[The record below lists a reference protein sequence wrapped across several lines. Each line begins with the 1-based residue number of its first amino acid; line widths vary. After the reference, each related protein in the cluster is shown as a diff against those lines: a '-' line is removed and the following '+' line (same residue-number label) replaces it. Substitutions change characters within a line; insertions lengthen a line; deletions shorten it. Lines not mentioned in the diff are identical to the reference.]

1 MAAAWRRGALRPSLS
16 CLQLFGWRYGED
28 RTSLERFPPLP
39 PSAKDPS
46 DDAQWQ
52 QELGSINAWLL
63 HGAPGCRKDPGR
75 GELPRVCDLL
85 RSRVFPLPCPSHCT
99 DRGAAAAQEKG
110 EVMEQGKEAGQAA
123 GGVQKGSC
131 KSFLQGDVKGPTS
144 LQIKEAL
151 KFGVCNVWPKLGR
164 GAEPPLPPQASAALC
179 YVPQFPQLLGALS
192 THTQFGVWNPL
203 SSTAFP
209 VGCAAV
215 SEPGTS
221 FPSWEL

>member
-1 MAAAWRRGALRPSLS
+1 
-16 CLQLFGWRYGED
+16 
-28 RTSLERFPPLP
+28 
-39 PSAKDPS
+39 
-46 DDAQWQ
+46 
-52 QELGSINAWLL
+52 
-63 HGAPGCRKDPGR
+63 
-75 GELPRVCDLL
+75 
-85 RSRVFPLPCPSHCT
+85 
-99 DRGAAAAQEKG
+99 
-110 EVMEQGKEAGQAA
+110 MEQGKEAGQAA
-123 GGVQKGSC
+123 GGVQRGSC

-144 LQIKEAL
+144 LRIKEAL